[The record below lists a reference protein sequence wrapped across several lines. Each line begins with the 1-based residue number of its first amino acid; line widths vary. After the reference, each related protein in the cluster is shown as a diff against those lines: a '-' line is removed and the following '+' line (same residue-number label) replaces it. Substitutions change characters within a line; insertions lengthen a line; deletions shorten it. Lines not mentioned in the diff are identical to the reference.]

1 MSQPVRTDISRRL
14 LLLSSTSLALVLAMT
29 PKAGAVAINGS
40 PPWVPFDALP
50 PQTLGPAGWHFFT
63 PEEAAAVE
71 AMVERLIPADDL
83 SISGKDA
90 GCAEFIDRQLAGPWG
105 TFERLYMH
113 GPFAKGT
120 PEQGDQSPLVPQ
132 QRYRLG
138 LAALDAY
145 CDGRYRKPVA
155 ALGADE
161 RDAVLTG
168 LENGTIALKNFDG
181 KMLFAM
187 LLQNTMEGF
196 FADPIYG
203 GNRDMVSWKMIGFPG
218 ARYDYRDYVER
229 HDQTLDLPP
238 LSIAG
243 RAEWKAKG

>member
-1 MSQPVRTDISRRL
+1 MKQSRRFH
-14 LLLSSTSLALVLAMT
+14 LSRREFLASTALALILGGT
-29 PKAGAVAINGS
+29 GKAGAMAIKGS
-40 PPWVPFDALP
+40 SPWASFDDSP
-50 PQTLGPAGWHFFT
+50 PQTLGPTGRHFFSSDEVST
-63 PEEAAAVE
+63 VE
-71 AMVERLIPADDL
+71 AIVERLIPADDL

-105 TFERLYMH
+105 TFDQLYMH

-138 LAALDAY
+138 LAALEAY
-145 CDGRYRKPVA
+145 CTGQHQKPFA
-155 ALGADE
+155 ALSADE

-168 LENGTIALKNFDG
+168 LETGTIALKDFDG
-181 KMLFAM
+181 KMLFAI

-203 GNRDMVSWKMIGFPG
+203 GNRDMVSWRMIGFPG
-218 ARYDYRDYVER
+218 ARYDYRDYVEQ
-229 HDQTLDLPP
+229 HNQKLDLPP
-238 LSIAG
+238 LSMAG
-243 RAEWKAKG
+243 RAEWKARG